1 LEGESAVDPV
11 ATHQANAPKKESTVK
26 YDYIFDGWD
35 KDFTVIND
43 SNLVFYPRFREELRS
58 YWVRFYNDEEKIQ
71 ESRVFYG
78 DVPIFTGDIETIYKY
93 IGGEASPY
101 YEFIGWDPD
110 PT

>member
-1 LEGESAVDPV
+1 M
-11 ATHQANAPKKESTVK
+11 
-26 YDYIFDGWD
+26 
-35 KDFTVIND
+35 
-43 SNLVFYPRFREELRS
+43 FYPVFREELRS

-78 DVPIFTGDIETIYKY
+78 DVPIFTGDVETIYKY

-110 PT
+110 PTQPILGDTNFYA